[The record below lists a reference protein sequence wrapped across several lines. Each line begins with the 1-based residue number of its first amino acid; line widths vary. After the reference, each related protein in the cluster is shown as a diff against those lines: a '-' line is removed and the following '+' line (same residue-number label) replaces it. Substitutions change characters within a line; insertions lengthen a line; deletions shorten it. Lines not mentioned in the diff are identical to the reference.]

1 MAVAQQVNTPTKEYG
16 LGKGSAAD
24 VKYIELC
31 ARKIAEVSTEDKI
44 IIEKSTVPSGTAATL
59 KAILTAN
66 TREGINFQARLP
78 FFPLLS
84 PLLQGSRPPPPHRP
98 R

>member
-1 MAVAQQVNTPTKEYG
+1 VNTPTKEYG

-31 ARKIAEVSTEDKI
+31 ARTIAAVSEHNKI

-66 TREGINFQARLP
+66 SQAGIDFQVT
-78 FFPLLS
+78 F
-84 PLLQGSRPPPPHRP
+84 
-98 R
+98 